1 MRVKSDVEYLRQIPL
16 FAEVDAAHLQVL
28 AFSTRRRTIKK
39 DSYVFRE
46 GKEATAGY
54 VVVEGTVQM
63 LRGPT
68 KSAVPVAEATAGALI
83 GETAMLAGMP
93 YSLSALALSE
103 VVVLRIPRKLL
114 FEVAEE
120 FPDFAFKLTKAVS
133 AKLDGNL
140 KDLNEVQS
148 VLGKAANWS
157 R

>member
-16 FAEVDAAHLQVL
+16 FAEADAAHLQVL

-54 VVVEGTVQM
+54 VVLDGTVQM

-68 KSAVPVAEATAGALI
+68 KAAVPVAEATAGALI

-93 YSLSALALSE
+93 YSLSALAMSDVE
-103 VVVLRIPRKLL
+103 VLRIPRKLL

-133 AKLDGNL
+133 ARLDGNL

-148 VLGKAANWS
+148 VLGKAASWS

>member
-1 MRVKSDVEYLRQIPL
+1 
-16 FAEVDAAHLQVL
+16 
-28 AFSTRRRTIKK
+28 
-39 DSYVFRE
+39 
-46 GKEATAGY
+46 
-54 VVVEGTVQM
+54 
-63 LRGPT
+63 
-68 KSAVPVAEATAGALI
+68 
-83 GETAMLAGMP
+83 MLAGMP

-114 FEVAEE
+114 YEVAEE

-140 KDLNEVQS
+140 KDLNEVQT